1 MNSEIFTNLF
11 QSFLEKN
18 PFLLLNSTDLNNNS
32 YSFGSESTLYNKML
46 FNDNQYFNALRNE
59 LNNKRIL
66 NNINNIYYL
75 LFNNCIN
82 INNNISNKETI
93 CSLLRIY
100 LSNIINEINN
110 QFLGVI
116 EDKNMNNCNGKK
128 NQKNKS
134 SKNNLRIT
142 IKLLFLIIVF
152 MINKYRNIIE
162 NTFENN
168 VEKGIKKKNLKTNK
182 IREELFSLII
192 LQQNLYW
199 INIIVEGLLDIFQKL
214 KNNKFR
220 MLLNADIEF
229 NNKDEIFK
237 KYCYESFL
245 NLFNIVKKYSSI
257 KLNERASLLYDVMF
271 NVNLIQNNNIN
282 NSDNVFL
289 PINIL
294 LINNDISKLFECFI
308 YEFLNDIDSLVKYF
322 NVQKIEIIDN
332 DNTNNNYELIYGFGI
347 YLCEFIKFIVFIR
360 NEDLSKIDFFN
371 FYFFSYKLMTS
382 YFSKLNE
389 YLYELYNYISTI
401 IKSYPYFVMPCLNL
415 NYLQNLSNSLKDLLF
430 FFMIS
435 SFNNDALKDT
445 YSLNEILMN
454 SIISLC
460 FSKIIISTYFII
472 EKGDD
477 RNIIPDILNIL
488 LDNVNKYKII
498 LPLKSHFYKE
508 IMVHNYLLMLDEFLV
523 NNQKE
528 IILYFQK
535 IKAYKESNYIINN
548 LINKFNATL
557 SCLFNHYN
565 LVNFLYSN
573 HIMFQFNLIL
583 SKSGISFST
592 SNMKTNN
599 IFLRYIKSYNN
610 LLNYRDIPI
619 SELDFSE
626 KFNPDFRTNVKQ
638 NISINCDNLNEINF
652 DNLTYNKEINTD
664 KDNIGFSLDD
674 YFDRNIAELFSNISL
689 NGYEFFIYG
698 CKSYLIKNS
707 DSTSYSIIIVQNDGF
722 IEKIGLDEHM
732 KENILNIMENNQ
744 YIDKNVYKLIQEK
757 VINPGNRNISIN
769 NNFYENIKYYDLK
782 FEMNFF
788 EYQNQIKELLL

>member
-116 EDKNMNNCNGKK
+116 EDKNVNNYNGKK
-128 NQKNKS
+128 SQKSKS

-237 KYCYESFL
+237 QYCYECYL

-257 KLNERASLLYDVMF
+257 KLNERASRLYDVMF

-535 IKAYKESNYIINN
+535 IKAYKEYNYIINN

>member
-18 PFLLLNSTDLNNNS
+18 PFLMLNSTNLNNNS

-162 NTFENN
+162 NTFDNN

-237 KYCYESFL
+237 KYCYECFL

-257 KLNERASLLYDVMF
+257 KLNERASRLYDVMF

-289 PINIL
+289 PVNIS

>member
-257 KLNERASLLYDVMF
+257 KLNERASRLYDVMF

>member
-46 FNDNQYFNALRNE
+46 FNDNQYFNVLRNE

-116 EDKNMNNCNGKK
+116 EDKNMNNYNGKK

-162 NTFENN
+162 NNFKNY

-237 KYCYESFL
+237 KYCYECFL

-257 KLNERASLLYDVMF
+257 KLNERASRLYDVMF

-282 NSDNVFL
+282 
-289 PINIL
+289 
-294 LINNDISKLFECFI
+294 
-308 YEFLNDIDSLVKYF
+308 
-322 NVQKIEIIDN
+322 
-332 DNTNNNYELIYGFGI
+332 
-347 YLCEFIKFIVFIR
+347 
-360 NEDLSKIDFFN
+360 
-371 FYFFSYKLMTS
+371 
-382 YFSKLNE
+382 
-389 YLYELYNYISTI
+389 
-401 IKSYPYFVMPCLNL
+401 
-415 NYLQNLSNSLKDLLF
+415 
-430 FFMIS
+430 
-435 SFNNDALKDT
+435 
-445 YSLNEILMN
+445 
-454 SIISLC
+454 
-460 FSKIIISTYFII
+460 KII
-472 EKGDD
+472 
-477 RNIIPDILNIL
+477 
-488 LDNVNKYKII
+488 
-498 LPLKSHFYKE
+498 
-508 IMVHNYLLMLDEFLV
+508 
-523 NNQKE
+523 
-528 IILYFQK
+528 
-535 IKAYKESNYIINN
+535 
-548 LINKFNATL
+548 
-557 SCLFNHYN
+557 
-565 LVNFLYSN
+565 
-573 HIMFQFNLIL
+573 
-583 SKSGISFST
+583 
-592 SNMKTNN
+592 
-599 IFLRYIKSYNN
+599 
-610 LLNYRDIPI
+610 
-619 SELDFSE
+619 
-626 KFNPDFRTNVKQ
+626 
-638 NISINCDNLNEINF
+638 
-652 DNLTYNKEINTD
+652 
-664 KDNIGFSLDD
+664 
-674 YFDRNIAELFSNISL
+674 
-689 NGYEFFIYG
+689 
-698 CKSYLIKNS
+698 
-707 DSTSYSIIIVQNDGF
+707 
-722 IEKIGLDEHM
+722 
-732 KENILNIMENNQ
+732 
-744 YIDKNVYKLIQEK
+744 
-757 VINPGNRNISIN
+757 
-769 NNFYENIKYYDLK
+769 
-782 FEMNFF
+782 
-788 EYQNQIKELLL
+788 

>member
-162 NTFENN
+162 NTFENH

-257 KLNERASLLYDVMF
+257 KLNERASRLYDIVF

-523 NNQKE
+523 NNEKE

-626 KFNPDFRTNVKQ
+626 KFNPDFRTNIKQ

-698 CKSYLIKNS
+698 YKSYLIKNS

>member
-162 NTFENN
+162 NTFDNN

-237 KYCYESFL
+237 KYCYECFL

-257 KLNERASLLYDVMF
+257 KLNERASRLYEVMF

-289 PINIL
+289 PVNIS

-460 FSKIIISTYFII
+460 FSKVIISTYFII

-599 IFLRYIKSYNN
+599 IFLRYIKSNNN

>member
-82 INNNISNKETI
+82 INNNISNKETM

-162 NTFENN
+162 NTFDNN

-237 KYCYESFL
+237 KYCYDCFL

-257 KLNERASLLYDVMF
+257 KLNERASRLYDIVF

-308 YEFLNDIDSLVKYF
+308 YEFLNGIDSLVKYF

-535 IKAYKESNYIINN
+535 IKAYKEYNYIINN

>member
-162 NTFENN
+162 NTFDNN

-192 LQQNLYW
+192 IQQNLYW
-199 INIIVEGLLDIFQKL
+199 INLIVEGLLDIFQKL

-257 KLNERASLLYDVMF
+257 KLNERASRLYDVMF

-289 PINIL
+289 PVNIS

-460 FSKIIISTYFII
+460 FSKIIISIYFII

>member
-82 INNNISNKETI
+82 INNNISNKETM

-162 NTFENN
+162 NTFDNN

-237 KYCYESFL
+237 KYCYECFL

-257 KLNERASLLYDVMF
+257 KLNERASRLYEVMF

>member
-82 INNNISNKETI
+82 INNNFSNKETI

-162 NTFENN
+162 NTFDNN

-237 KYCYESFL
+237 KYCYECFL

-257 KLNERASLLYDVMF
+257 KLNERASRLYDIVF

-535 IKAYKESNYIINN
+535 IKAYKDYNYIINN

-722 IEKIGLDEHM
+722 IEKIGLDEHI

>member
-116 EDKNMNNCNGKK
+116 EDKNMNNYNGKK

-162 NTFENN
+162 NTFDNN

-237 KYCYESFL
+237 KYCYECFL

-257 KLNERASLLYDVMF
+257 KLNERASRLYEVMF

-289 PINIL
+289 PVNIL

>member
-11 QSFLEKN
+11 QSFLKKN

-82 INNNISNKETI
+82 INNNFSNKETI

-162 NTFENN
+162 NTFDNN

-237 KYCYESFL
+237 KYCYECFL

-257 KLNERASLLYDVMF
+257 KLNERASRLYDIVF

-508 IMVHNYLLMLDEFLV
+508 IMVHNYLLMLDEVLV

-535 IKAYKESNYIINN
+535 IKAYKEYNYIINN

-722 IEKIGLDEHM
+722 IEKIGLDEHI

>member
-1 MNSEIFTNLF
+1 
-11 QSFLEKN
+11 
-18 PFLLLNSTDLNNNS
+18 
-32 YSFGSESTLYNKML
+32 
-46 FNDNQYFNALRNE
+46 
-59 LNNKRIL
+59 
-66 NNINNIYYL
+66 
-75 LFNNCIN
+75 
-82 INNNISNKETI
+82 
-93 CSLLRIY
+93 
-100 LSNIINEINN
+100 
-110 QFLGVI
+110 
-116 EDKNMNNCNGKK
+116 
-128 NQKNKS
+128 
-134 SKNNLRIT
+134 
-142 IKLLFLIIVF
+142 
-152 MINKYRNIIE
+152 
-162 NTFENN
+162 
-168 VEKGIKKKNLKTNK
+168 
-182 IREELFSLII
+182 
-192 LQQNLYW
+192 
-199 INIIVEGLLDIFQKL
+199 
-214 KNNKFR
+214 

-237 KYCYESFL
+237 KYCYECFL

-257 KLNERASLLYDVMF
+257 KLNERASRLYDIVF

-401 IKSYPYFVMPCLNL
+401 IKSYPYFVVPCLNL

-528 IILYFQK
+528 IILYIQK

>member
-162 NTFENN
+162 NTFENH

-220 MLLNADIEF
+220 MLLNADIDF

-237 KYCYESFL
+237 QYCYECYL

-257 KLNERASLLYDVMF
+257 KLNERASRLYDIVF

>member
-116 EDKNMNNCNGKK
+116 EDKNVNNYNGKK
-128 NQKNKS
+128 SQKSKS

-152 MINKYRNIIE
+152 MINKYRKIIE
-162 NTFENN
+162 NTFENCA
-168 VEKGIKKKNLKTNK
+168 EKGIKKKNLKTNK

-192 LQQNLYW
+192 IQQNLYW

-237 KYCYESFL
+237 KYCYECFL

-257 KLNERASLLYDVMF
+257 KLNERASRLYDVMF

-282 NSDNVFL
+282 NSDNAFL

-523 NNQKE
+523 NNEKE

-535 IKAYKESNYIINN
+535 IKAYKEYNYIINN

-592 SNMKTNN
+592 SNMKINN

>member
-18 PFLLLNSTDLNNNS
+18 PFLMLNSTNLNNNS

-82 INNNISNKETI
+82 INNNISNKETM

-162 NTFENN
+162 NTFDNN

-237 KYCYESFL
+237 KYCYECFL

-257 KLNERASLLYDVMF
+257 KLNERASRLYEVMF

-619 SELDFSE
+619 SDLDFSE

-674 YFDRNIAELFSNISL
+674 YFDRNIAELFSSIAL

-698 CKSYLIKNS
+698 YKSYLVKNS
-707 DSTSYSIIIVQNDGF
+707 DSTNYSVIIVQNDGF

>member
-18 PFLLLNSTDLNNNS
+18 PFLMLNSTNLNNNS

-46 FNDNQYFNALRNE
+46 FNDNQYFNVLRNE

-110 QFLGVI
+110 QFLGVL
-116 EDKNMNNCNGKK
+116 EDKNMNNYNGKK

-162 NTFENN
+162 NTFDNN

-237 KYCYESFL
+237 KYCYDCFL

-257 KLNERASLLYDVMF
+257 KLNERTSRLYEVMF

-289 PINIL
+289 PVNIL

-460 FSKIIISTYFII
+460 FSKIIISIYFII

-523 NNQKE
+523 NNEKE

-535 IKAYKESNYIINN
+535 IKAYKEYNYIINN

-592 SNMKTNN
+592 SNMKINN

-652 DNLTYNKEINTD
+652 DNLTYNKELNTD

-674 YFDRNIAELFSNISL
+674 YFDRNIAELFSSIAL

-698 CKSYLIKNS
+698 YKSYLIKNS
-707 DSTSYSIIIVQNDGF
+707 DSTNYSIIIVQNDGF

>member
-11 QSFLEKN
+11 QSFLKKN

-82 INNNISNKETI
+82 INNNISNKETM

-162 NTFENN
+162 NTFDNN

-237 KYCYESFL
+237 KYCYECFL

-257 KLNERASLLYDVMF
+257 KLNERASRLYEVMF

-282 NSDNVFL
+282 NSDNAFL

-488 LDNVNKYKII
+488 LDNINKYKII

>member
-18 PFLLLNSTDLNNNS
+18 PFLMLNSTNLNNNS

-82 INNNISNKETI
+82 INNNFSNKETI

-116 EDKNMNNCNGKK
+116 EDKNVNNYNGKK
-128 NQKNKS
+128 SQKSKS

-162 NTFENN
+162 NTFDNN

-237 KYCYESFL
+237 KYCYECFL

-257 KLNERASLLYDVMF
+257 KLNERASRLYDVIF

-289 PINIL
+289 PVNIL

-460 FSKIIISTYFII
+460 FSKIIISIYFII

-523 NNQKE
+523 NNEKE

-535 IKAYKESNYIINN
+535 IKAYKEYNYIINN

-592 SNMKTNN
+592 SNMKINN

-652 DNLTYNKEINTD
+652 DNLTYNKELNTD

-674 YFDRNIAELFSNISL
+674 YFDRNIAELFSSIAL

-698 CKSYLIKNS
+698 YKSYLIKNS
-707 DSTSYSIIIVQNDGF
+707 DSTNYSIIIVQNDGF

>member
-82 INNNISNKETI
+82 INNNFSNKETI

-162 NTFENN
+162 NTFDNN

-237 KYCYESFL
+237 KYCYECFL

-257 KLNERASLLYDVMF
+257 KLNERASRLYEVMF

-289 PINIL
+289 PVNIL

-347 YLCEFIKFIVFIR
+347 HLCEFIKFIVFIR
-360 NEDLSKIDFFN
+360 NEVLSKIDFFN

-460 FSKIIISTYFII
+460 FSKIIISIYFII

-674 YFDRNIAELFSNISL
+674 YFDRNISELFSNISL

>member
-59 LNNKRIL
+59 VNNKRIL

-82 INNNISNKETI
+82 INNNISNKETM

-116 EDKNMNNCNGKK
+116 EDKNVNNYNGKK
-128 NQKNKS
+128 SQKSKS

-162 NTFENN
+162 NTFDNN

-257 KLNERASLLYDVMF
+257 KLNERASRLYEVMF

-626 KFNPDFRTNVKQ
+626 KFNPDFRTNIKQ

-782 FEMNFF
+782 FKMNYF

>member
-116 EDKNMNNCNGKK
+116 EDKNMNNYNGKK

-162 NTFENN
+162 NTFDNN

-237 KYCYESFL
+237 KYCYECFL

-257 KLNERASLLYDVMF
+257 KLNERASRLYEVMF

-698 CKSYLIKNS
+698 YKSYLIKNS
-707 DSTSYSIIIVQNDGF
+707 DSTNYSIIIVQNDGF

>member
-32 YSFGSESTLYNKML
+32 YSFGSESTLFNKML
-46 FNDNQYFNALRNE
+46 FKDNQYFNALRNE
-59 LNNKRIL
+59 VNNKRIL

-116 EDKNMNNCNGKK
+116 EDKNMNNYNGKK

-142 IKLLFLIIVF
+142 IKLLFLIILF

-162 NTFENN
+162 NTFENH

-182 IREELFSLII
+182 IREELFFLII

-220 MLLNADIEF
+220 MLLNADIDF

-237 KYCYESFL
+237 QYCYECYL

-257 KLNERASLLYDVMF
+257 KLNERASRLYDIVF

-508 IMVHNYLLMLDEFLV
+508 IMVHNYLLMLDEFLI

>member
-82 INNNISNKETI
+82 INNNFSNKETI

-116 EDKNMNNCNGKK
+116 EDKNMNNYNGKK

-152 MINKYRNIIE
+152 MINKYRKIIE
-162 NTFENN
+162 NTFENYA
-168 VEKGIKKKNLKTNK
+168 EKGIKKKNLKTNK

-237 KYCYESFL
+237 QYCYECYL

-257 KLNERASLLYDVMF
+257 KLNERASRLYDIVF

-289 PINIL
+289 PVNIS

-308 YEFLNDIDSLVKYF
+308 YEFLNDIDSLVKFF

>member
-46 FNDNQYFNALRNE
+46 FNDNQYFNVLRNE

-82 INNNISNKETI
+82 INNNFSNKETI

-142 IKLLFLIIVF
+142 INLLFLIIVF

-162 NTFENN
+162 NTFDNN

-237 KYCYESFL
+237 KYCYECFL
-245 NLFNIVKKYSSI
+245 NLFNIVKKYTSI
-257 KLNERASLLYDVMF
+257 KLNERASRLYDVIF

-282 NSDNVFL
+282 NSDNGFL
-289 PINIL
+289 PVNIS

-401 IKSYPYFVMPCLNL
+401 IKSYPYFLMPCLNL

-460 FSKIIISTYFII
+460 FSKIIISIYFII

-523 NNQKE
+523 NNEKE

-535 IKAYKESNYIINN
+535 IKAYKEYNYIINN

-592 SNMKTNN
+592 SNMKINN

>member
-82 INNNISNKETI
+82 INNNISNKETM

-116 EDKNMNNCNGKK
+116 EDKNVNNYNGKK
-128 NQKNKS
+128 SQKSKS

-162 NTFENN
+162 NTFDNN

-237 KYCYESFL
+237 KYCYDCFL

-257 KLNERASLLYDVMF
+257 KLNERASRLYDIVF

-332 DNTNNNYELIYGFGI
+332 DNTHNNYELIYGFGI
-347 YLCEFIKFIVFIR
+347 YLCEFIKLIVFIR